1 MEETFI
7 RTQMLL
13 GSSAMEKLNNSKAA
27 IFGIGG
33 VGSFTVE
40 ALARSGVGKF
50 ILVDRDKIAPSNINR
65 QIHALTT
72 TVGMYKTEAMKERI
86 LLINPNA
93 EVKTVNEFYLPGNE
107 EMIDPDVDVIV
118 DAVDTVSAKIGLVLY
133 GEEKG
138 IPVISSMGT
147 GNKLHPEMLKL
158 ADIYD
163 TKVCPLAKVMRK
175 ELKKRGVKR
184 LKVVYS
190 EEEPWRPEESGEELP
205 KGKRQIP
212 GSTAFVPSA
221 AGLIIA
227 SEVVRMLIYKK

>member
-1 MEETFI
+1 MEDTFI
-7 RTQMLL
+7 RTRMLL
-13 GSSAMEKLNNSKAA
+13 GESAMEKLNNSKAA
-27 IFGIGG
+27 VFGIGG
-33 VGSFTVE
+33 VGSYVAE
-40 ALARSGVGKF
+40 ALARSGVGRF
-50 ILVDRDKIAPSNINR
+50 ILVDSDRIASSNINR

-72 TVGMYKTEAMKERI
+72 TVGMFKTEAMKERI
-86 LLINPNA
+86 LLINPEA
-93 EVKTVNEFYLPGNE
+93 EVKTINEFYLPGKDD
-107 EMIDPDVDVIV
+107 MIDSDVDVIV
-118 DAVDTVSAKIGLVLY
+118 DAVDTVSAKIGLVMY
-133 GEEKG
+133 GEEKK

-175 ELKKRGVKR
+175 ELKKRGIKK

-190 EEEPWRPEESGEELP
+190 EEEPWKPADMGEEIP
-205 KGKRQIP
+205 KGKRQVP